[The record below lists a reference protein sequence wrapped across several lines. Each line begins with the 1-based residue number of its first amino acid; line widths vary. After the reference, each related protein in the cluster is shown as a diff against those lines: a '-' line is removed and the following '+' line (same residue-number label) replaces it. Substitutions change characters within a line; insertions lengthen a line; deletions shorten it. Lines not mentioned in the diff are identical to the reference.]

1 MHGTRDIGL
10 VSVAILF
17 FWMSLYFYVPFLPIR
32 ALELGASN
40 TLVGVVIS
48 SYAIGQI
55 LLRIPVG
62 IGSDLIGR
70 RRPFAIAAFIA
81 SLFGALIL
89 LVASSPWILFIGRF
103 MTGVAGAGWVAISVL
118 YISYFGA
125 SRTNQSM
132 SWVMLINSSGI
143 VLATLIG
150 GVVGEHFGGQATFI
164 LGVIAATIG
173 TLLLMSGHEPE
184 SIEGDRFSLSDFRL
198 VMRNRLLLTVSLIG
212 ILIHF
217 VTFAVSFSF
226 VPIYAVS
233 VGASE
238 FENGLIAASMFL
250 FSSFGYLVTPWC
262 IKLFGY
268 RSALV
273 GGLFVVVLSVVC
285 IPSLGDPVSLMISQA
300 AGGFGRGMAQLILMT
315 LAVLVVAP
323 SAKTTSMGAYQALY
337 ALGMFVG
344 PFAAG
349 FIADIWNID
358 MVFWVSSVISL
369 LAVFTALW
377 IPKRVAVPSE

>member
-1 MHGTRDIGL
+1 ML

-48 SYAIGQI
+48 SYAFGQI

-81 SLFGALIL
+81 SLLGALIL
-89 LVASSPWILFIGRF
+89 LVASSPWILFVGRF

-164 LGVIAATIG
+164 LGVIAASIG
-173 TLLLMSGHEPE
+173 TVLLMSGQEPE
-184 SIEGDRFSLSDFRL
+184 PIEEDRFSLSDFRL

-226 VPIYAVS
+226 IPIYAVS

-285 IPSLGDPVSLMISQA
+285 IPSLGDPISLMISQA

-315 LAVLVVAP
+315 LAVLAVAP

-358 MVFWVSSVISL
+358 MVFWISSVVSL
-369 LAVFTALW
+369 CAVVTALW
-377 IPKRVAVPSE
+377 IPKRVAARSE

>member
-1 MHGTRDIGL
+1 
-10 VSVAILF
+10 
-17 FWMSLYFYVPFLPIR
+17 
-32 ALELGASN
+32 
-40 TLVGVVIS
+40 
-48 SYAIGQI
+48 
-55 LLRIPVG
+55 
-62 IGSDLIGR
+62 
-70 RRPFAIAAFIA
+70 
-81 SLFGALIL
+81 
-89 LVASSPWILFIGRF
+89 

-164 LGVIAATIG
+164 LGVIAASIG
-173 TLLLMSGHEPE
+173 TMLLMSGQEPE
-184 SIEGDRFSLSDFRL
+184 PIEEDRFSLSDFPL

-285 IPSLGDPVSLMISQA
+285 IPSLGDPISLMISQA

-323 SAKTTSMGAYQALY
+323 SVKTTSMGAYQALY

-358 MVFWVSSVISL
+358 MVFWISSVVSL
-369 LAVFTALW
+369 CAVVTALW
-377 IPKRVAVPSE
+377 IPKRVAAPSE